1 MYQPM
6 QLQQVAHHIR
16 EELARPDGDPW
27 LWIRQF
33 LDDFYQAPLEARA
46 ALIAERPELT
56 GEPRFD
62 AYLAAL
68 AEYLAVHYELP
79 VPTWVE
85 EPERF
90 LEQWW
95 FPTQFRSLH
104 AMAIEQGPASFRRRG
119 IFVDQTE
126 FQRC

>member
-1 MYQPM
+1 M
-6 QLQQVAHHIR
+6 
-16 EELARPDGDPW
+16 
-27 LWIRQF
+27 
-33 LDDFYQAPLEARA
+33 
-46 ALIAERPELT
+46 IAERPELT
-56 GEPRFD
+56 GDCRFD

-68 AEYLAVHYELP
+68 AEHLAVHDALP
-79 VPTWVE
+79 VPAWVE

-104 AMAIEQGPASFRRRG
+104 AIALVQSPASFRRRG